1 MGRFL
6 IPIALLAACVD
17 GDRRGPA
24 TSPLILDH
32 IFVLVPPGA
41 SAAREAL
48 SNAGVTVDT
57 AVSQHRGA
65 GTASVSVRF
74 ENAYLELLWVDS
86 SVALVPELIARVDR
100 YRAGT
105 WGTGSLASPFGLGL
119 RRAPSAPD
127 SLPVPSRRYT
137 AAWMTPGTWI
147 DVIIPPADSLPP
159 PRVFVVPRDMG
170 FDAWR
175 GNVRAEAPEL
185 FQHPAGIRGLTAI
198 RLVVPSGAWGELP
211 PGFPVVPGLTVAPG
225 EEHLAELTLDGGQ
238 QGRRVDLRPALPLV
252 LIY

>member
-1 MGRFL
+1 MRRCL
-6 IPIALLAACVD
+6 TLIALLAACAG
-17 GDRRGPA
+17 GDQRGQA
-24 TSPLILDH
+24 TSPLLLDH
-32 IFVLVPPGA
+32 VFVLVQPGA

-48 SNAGVTVDT
+48 SNAGITVNSE
-57 AVSQHRGA
+57 VSQHRGA

-86 SVALVPELIARVDR
+86 SVTVVPELIARVNR

-105 WGTGSLASPFGLGL
+105 WGTGNLASPFGLGL
-119 RRAPSAPD
+119 RRARPAPD
-127 SLPVPSRRYT
+127 SLPFPSRRYV
-137 AAWMTPGTWI
+137 AEWMTPGTWI
-147 DVIIPPADSLPP
+147 DVIVPPADSLPP

-175 GNVRAEAPEL
+175 RHESPKL
-185 FQHPAGIRGLTAI
+185 FKHSSGMRDLTAI
-198 RLVVPSGAWGELP
+198 RLVVPSSALDELP
-211 PGFPVVPGLTVAPG
+211 LGFPVVPGLTVAPG
-225 EEHLAELTLDGGQ
+225 EEHLAELTLDGGK

>member
-1 MGRFL
+1 MRRYL
-6 IPIALLAACVD
+6 IPIALLAGCVD

-24 TSPLILDH
+24 TSPLTLDH
-32 IFVLVPPGA
+32 VFVLVPPGA
-41 SAAREAL
+41 SAARAAL

-86 SVALVPELIARVDR
+86 SVTVVPELIARVDR

-105 WGTGSLASPFGLGL
+105 WGTGSVASPFGLGL
-119 RRAPSAPD
+119 RRAPKAPD
-127 SLPVPSRRYT
+127 SLPVPSRRYS
-137 AAWMTPGTWI
+137 AEWMTPGTWI
-147 DVIIPPADSLPP
+147 DVIIPPVDSLPS

-175 GNVRAEAPEL
+175 RYEAPEL
-185 FQHPAGIRGLTAI
+185 FRHPAGIRSLTSI
-198 RLVVPSGAWGELP
+198 RLVVPSGAWAELP

-225 EEHLAELTLDGGQ
+225 EEHIAELTLDGGRE
-238 QGRRVDLRPALPLV
+238 GRRVDLRPALPLV
-252 LIY
+252 LIF

>member
-1 MGRFL
+1 MRRL
-6 IPIALLAACVD
+6 LVPMALLAACGD
-17 GDRRGPA
+17 GNQRGPVG
-24 TSPLILDH
+24 SPLVLDH
-32 IFVLVPPGA
+32 VFVLVPPGW

-65 GTASVSVRF
+65 GSASVSARF

-86 SVALVPELIARVDR
+86 SVPLVPELIARVDR

-105 WGTGSLASPFGLGL
+105 WGTRSLASPFGLGL
-119 RRAPSAPD
+119 RRTPAAPD
-127 SLPVPSRRYT
+127 SLLVPSRRYT
-137 AAWMTPGTWI
+137 AEWMTPGTWI
-147 DVIIPPADSLPP
+147 DVILPLADSLPP

-170 FDAWR
+170 FDAW
-175 GNVRAEAPEL
+175 GGGVRAAAPEL
-185 FQHPAGIRGLTAI
+185 FRHAAGIRSLTAI
-198 RLVVPSGAWGELP
+198 RLVVPSGAWAELP
-211 PGFPVVPGLTVAPG
+211 PGFPIVPGLTMVAG
-225 EEHLAELTLDGGQ
+225 EEHLAELTFDGGE